1 MISIFKKIFSN
12 LFHLG
17 VIQATNI
24 LLQLL
29 LIPLV
34 ISRVGLGVNGLVL
47 TALSVAGLLSI
58 LVNYAG
64 GQTIPVLLSGL
75 SNSDNIQSPHIQEEI
90 TANYAIRLMVF
101 LLCSTVMAVPYVA
114 GWSFGPY
121 LICILPILFSEVLNP
136 HAILLS
142 LGKIQYF
149 NYANLFSRT
158 VALWVVWKGLTAVED
173 APWVNAWV
181 GVMLSA
187 SFVVVWIGLLRKN
200 SIRFGRFNRQ
210 LVVSLMMKHGN
221 LVGGNLV
228 VQLQQSIFL
237 YGLGFLASPAV
248 LGAYAVLDKLVSG
261 VRMVLIAFSN
271 AIYPYAISVF
281 NEGAD
286 HWLALRRKVN
296 RFFWV
301 LFSLSG
307 VLIYCI
313 APVLAE
319 VLAEGQGTSLVTT
332 YIRFLSVVPLLISL
346 NALNVLELL
355 MYQRFERQLLIS
367 MQLLGIAFVL
377 SFLLLMPF
385 YGSLGSISPVLL
397 TPYLPM
403 YLIFIEFIT
412 LVLYERNRN
421 RTR

>member
-1 MISIFKKIFSN
+1 MISIIKKIYTN

-17 VIQATNI
+17 FIQATNI

-34 ISRVGLGVNGLVL
+34 ISRVGLGINGLVL

-64 GQTIPVLLSGL
+64 GQTIPVVLSKL
-75 SNSDNIQSPHIQEEI
+75 NNRDSIQSTHIHEEI
-90 TANYAIRLMVF
+90 TANYAIRFFVF
-101 LLCSTVMAVPYVA
+101 LLSSAIISVLYFA
-114 GWSFGPY
+114 GWSFGIY
-121 LICILPILFSEVLNP
+121 LMCILPLLFSEVLNP
-136 HAILLS
+136 HSILLS
-142 LGKIQYF
+142 IGKISYF

-158 VALWVVWKGLTAVED
+158 VALWVVWMTLDAVED

-181 GVMLSA
+181 GLMLLT
-187 SFVVVWIGLLRKN
+187 SFVIVWILLLGRN
-200 SIRFGRFNRQ
+200 SIRLGRFNRQ
-210 LVVSLMMKHGN
+210 LFLSLLMKHGN
-221 LVGGNLV
+221 LVAGNLV
-228 VQLQQSIFL
+228 VQLQQSVFL

-281 NEGAD
+281 NEGTGQ
-286 HWLALRRKVN
+286 WYALRRKVN
-296 RFFWV
+296 RFFWI

-307 VLIYCI
+307 LVIYFV
-313 APVLAE
+313 APVLADL
-319 VLAEGQGTSLVTT
+319 LADAQGTILLTT
-332 YIRFLSVVPLLISL
+332 YIRFLSLVPLLISL

-355 MYQRFERQLLIS
+355 MYHRFERQFFIS
-367 MQLLGIAFVL
+367 MQLLGISFL
-377 SFLLLMPF
+377 MSFLLLMPF
-385 YGSLGSISPVLL
+385 YGSFKFISPVLL
-397 TPYLPM
+397 TPYLPI
-403 YLIFIEFIT
+403 YIIFIEFIT

-421 RTR
+421 RIG